1 MSMTLAVA
9 EAYADTHQ
17 RPSQRAVEMGLLY
30 SRGLTLQEIAD
41 QYGVSRQRV
50 YQIIEPFGLTSHYG
64 KRKQDERVRRLTEAC
79 ARIRTGDSTSSEEAE
94 RLGYASAG
102 TLRGALN
109 ELGLRLREEWQAADH
124 GTVRRY
130 RQGCKCD
137 ECRRAH
143 REDLYA
149 SRQNH
154 VITEHG
160 LATNYVNYGCRCPG
174 CKEAVRI
181 QRRDAKAR
189 RRQALT
195 TD

>member
-1 MSMTLAVA
+1 MSMTLSVA
-9 EAYADTHQ
+9 EHFADTYKA
-17 RPSQRAVEMGLLY
+17 PSQRAVEMGLLY
-30 SRGLTLQEIAD
+30 SRGLTTQEIAD

-50 YQIIEPFGLTSHYG
+50 HQLIKPFGLAGHYG

-79 ARIRTGDSTSSEEAE
+79 ARIRTGESTSAEEAE
-94 RLGYASAG
+94 RLGYANAG
-102 TLRGALN
+102 TLRGAMF
-109 ELGLRLREEWQAADH
+109 ELGLRLRDEWKAAEH
-124 GTVRRY
+124 GTVLRY

-149 SRQNH
+149 VRQAH

-160 LATNYVNYGCRCPG
+160 LATNYVNYGCRCAE
-174 CKEAVRI
+174 CREAVRI
-181 QRRDAKAR
+181 QRRVAKAR

>member
-1 MSMTLAVA
+1 MTLAIA
-9 EAYADTHQ
+9 EAYADTYKA
-17 RPSQRAVEMGLLY
+17 PSQRAVEMGLLY
-30 SRGLTLQEIAD
+30 SRGLTTQEIAD

-50 YQIIEPFGLTSHYG
+50 HQLIKPFGLTGHYG
-64 KRKQDERVRRLTEAC
+64 KRKQDERVQRLTEAC
-79 ARIRTGDSTSSEEAE
+79 ARIRTGESTSVEEAE
-94 RLGYASAG
+94 RLGYSSAG

-109 ELGLRLREEWQAADH
+109 ELGLRLRDDWAPAEH
-124 GTVRRY
+124 GTLRRY

-143 REDLYA
+143 REVMHEVRA
-149 SRQNH
+149 NH

-160 LATNYVNYGCRCPG
+160 LATNYVNYGCRCPE

-181 QRRDAKAR
+181 QRRALKAR
-189 RRQALT
+189 KRQALT